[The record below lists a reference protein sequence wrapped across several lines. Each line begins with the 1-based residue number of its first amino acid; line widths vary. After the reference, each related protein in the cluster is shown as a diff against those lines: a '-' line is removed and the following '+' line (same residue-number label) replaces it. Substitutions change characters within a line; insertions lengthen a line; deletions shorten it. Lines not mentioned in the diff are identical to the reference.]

1 MEIGVGRK
9 SMVGSVTEMPHPDVE
24 AERARL
30 AFFRKCLREMRR
42 RTESYLGQEDILA
55 ANEADTEAVRHQL
68 ELRLSSLDDGGLLCF
83 GRIDSTAARPRV
95 APRGADS
102 TPARGAA
109 VRVTEHIAAGAS
121 EPEAFYIGRR
131 HVDDP
136 DGDPVV
142 VDWRAPVAIPFYR
155 ATAVDPLGL
164 ARRRR
169 FTFAGSRAPELVDIY
184 EENFDDP
191 DSLLAGSGAHGVPDP
206 LLAELG
212 RARTGQM
219 RDIVATIQA
228 EQDEVIRASLDEC
241 LVVQGGPGTGKTA
254 VGLHRAAFLLY
265 EQREVLART
274 GVLVLGPNRVF
285 LEYISQVLPSLG
297 ETSVTQST
305 LDALLGL
312 RFRCTLTDTHERAR
326 LLGDARWSAVIRRAA
341 GEAIKPPAAP
351 LAMRFR
357 SRVVRLDPH
366 RVGEL
371 MAGAR
376 DTSGGA
382 AMPVRQQRERFRA
395 RLLRAAYDDWSGGE
409 LQATS
414 LDEFTSEVL
423 AHKESRAAIDR
434 CWKTVNPVALVRGL
448 LTSPAPLGRA
458 AAGIFDAAEQHVI
471 RRSRAREGSEELWS
485 PGELPLLDEAEALIG
500 GDTRRY
506 GHVVV
511 DEAQDYSPMA
521 LHMVA
526 RRALRTSMTVLGD
539 LAQATGPHPS
549 TDWDA
554 ALEHLG
560 APGNARRAE
569 LTVGYRL
576 PGAILEV
583 ANRLLPEAAAGV
595 TPARSAR
602 EDGDPPKVIGC
613 AAGELVVR
621 AVTLAHELAAELATV
636 AVIAPRALLEALHE
650 GGLGEGADP
659 GAGVM
664 LLDAVTAKGLEFDAV
679 IVVEPR
685 AIHADGP
692 QGPRLLFV
700 ALTRAVQ
707 RLVLLHTEPLPAA
720 LALVSGD

>member
-1 MEIGVGRK
+1 
-9 SMVGSVTEMPHPDVE
+9 MPHPDVE
-24 AERARL
+24 AERAHL
-30 AFFRKCLREMRR
+30 AFFGKCLDEMRS
-42 RTESYLGQEDILA
+42 RTESFLGQEDILA

-68 ELRLSSLDDGGLLCF
+68 ELRLKSLDDGGLLCF
-83 GRIDSTAARPRV
+83 GRID
-95 APRGADS
+95 
-102 TPARGAA
+102 
-109 VRVTEHIAAGAS
+109 ES
-121 EPEAFYIGRR
+121 EPPALTRRAGLERAHTYYIGRR

-169 FTFAGSRAPELVDIY
+169 FTFAGRELADIF
-184 EENFDDP
+184 EEDFSDP
-191 DSLLAGSGAHGVPDP
+191 DSMLSETGAHGVPDP

-219 RDIVATIQA
+219 RDIVATIQY
-228 EQDEVIRASLDEC
+228 EQDIVIRAPLEEC

-285 LEYISQVLPSLG
+285 LDYIAQVLPSLG

-312 RFRCTLTDTHERAR
+312 RFRCTLADTDERAH
-326 LLGDARWSAVIRRAA
+326 LLGDPRWATVIRRAA
-341 GEAIKPPAAP
+341 DEAITLPTEP
-351 LAMRFR
+351 LALRFR
-357 SRVVRLDPH
+357 SRVMRIHSERVAGILD
-366 RVGEL
+366 
-371 MAGAR
+371 AAR
-376 DTSGGA
+376 DA

-395 RLLRAAYDDWSGGE
+395 RLMRLAYDDWSGGE

-414 LDEFTSEVL
+414 IDEFASEVL
-423 AHKESRAAIDR
+423 AHRESRAAIDR
-434 CWKTVNPVALVRGL
+434 CWKTVNAVGLVRGL
-448 LTSPAPLGRA
+448 LTSRA
-458 AAGIFDAAEQHVI
+458 TLARVAEGVFDDAEQRTLV
-471 RRSRAREGSEELWS
+471 RTRAREGSEELWS
-485 PGELPLLDEAEALIG
+485 AYELPLLDEAEGLIG
-500 GDTRRY
+500 GDVRRF

-521 LHMVA
+521 LRMVA
-526 RRALRTSMTVLGD
+526 RRAVRGSMTILGD
-539 LAQATGPHPS
+539 LAQATGVHPS
-549 TDWDA
+549 TDWED

-560 APGNARRAE
+560 RPAHARRAE

-576 PGAILEV
+576 PGAFLDT
-583 ANRLLPEAAAGV
+583 ANRLLPEAAPDV

-602 EDGDPPKVIGC
+602 EDGDPPIDLVC
-613 AAGELVVR
+613 DPGELFER
-621 AVTLAHELAAELATV
+621 TAQLASDLASELATV
-636 AVIAPRALLEALHE
+636 AVIAPRTMLTALRDA
-650 GGLGEGADP
+650 GLADTEL

-664 LLDAVTAKGLEFDAV
+664 VLDAATAKGLEFDGV

-685 AIHADGP
+685 AIHEDGA
-692 QGPRLLFV
+692 QGARLLFV

-707 RLVLLHTEPLPAA
+707 RLVLLHSQPLPAA
-720 LALVSGD
+720 LATP